1 VSVSEHYDITRR
13 RRRPEQQPG
22 PAPGGPPR
30 PLSAVDS
37 ATFAERILSASPPE
51 EVVLA
56 TRANC
61 ACFSQGMLDAL
72 EEYCPEVAAAV
83 GLGCNFGSTD
93 RAQLELWAVD
103 CPGLQGDFGPFFLG
117 EE

>member
-1 VSVSEHYDITRR
+1 
-13 RRRPEQQPG
+13 
-22 PAPGGPPR
+22 
-30 PLSAVDS
+30 
-37 ATFAERILSASPPE
+37 
-51 EVVLA
+51 
-56 TRANC
+56 
-61 ACFSQGMLDAL
+61 MLDAL